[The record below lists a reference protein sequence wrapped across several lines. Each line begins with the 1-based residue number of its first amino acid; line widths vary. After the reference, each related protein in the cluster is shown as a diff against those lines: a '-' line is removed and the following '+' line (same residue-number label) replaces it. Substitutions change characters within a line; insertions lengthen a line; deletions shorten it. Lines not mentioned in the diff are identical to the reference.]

1 MIEPS
6 LPWRLSGSLLVIF
19 GIIDCIL
26 WINSTGTSLENVADP
41 VFAVGITVSLTLL
54 IGGIFILMRKRIASW
69 IIIVVLILNIV
80 IVTLIVPD
88 EGHAILGENSESAF
102 LGSLCIGVIC
112 GSTALIPIILGLKRG
127 MAGKY

>member
-1 MIEPS
+1 M
-6 LPWRLSGSLLVIF
+6 
-19 GIIDCIL
+19 
-26 WINSTGTSLENVADP
+26 SLENVVDP

-112 GSTALIPIILGLKRG
+112 GSTALIPIILGLKPG